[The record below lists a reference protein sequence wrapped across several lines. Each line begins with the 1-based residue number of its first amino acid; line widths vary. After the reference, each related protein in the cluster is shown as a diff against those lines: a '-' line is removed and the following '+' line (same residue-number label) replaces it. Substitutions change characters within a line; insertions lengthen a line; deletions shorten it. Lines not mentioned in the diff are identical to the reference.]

1 MKIMS
6 ETMKTRD
13 YMKTTFTFNVVVKYV
28 ITFGVAAWL
37 TVRLNT
43 KKKAVLKQLLKYFK
57 NIKTF

>member
-1 MKIMS
+1 MKTMS

-43 KKKAVLKQLLKYFK
+43 KKRQF
-57 NIKTF
+57 